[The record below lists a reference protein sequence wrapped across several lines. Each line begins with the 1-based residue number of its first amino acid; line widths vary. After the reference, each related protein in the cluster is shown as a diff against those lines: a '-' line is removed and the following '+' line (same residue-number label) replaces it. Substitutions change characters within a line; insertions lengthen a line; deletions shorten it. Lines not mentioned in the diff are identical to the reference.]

1 MTRRST
7 WTLPIGVALLA
18 AAAPAQIFAAA
29 AEADAPPE
37 APQAAP
43 ARVTVAPDVVHL
55 PPDKVPISRWP
66 EFVDDARLGRFTFTV
81 AVRVGKGGIAA
92 GGALRV
98 GFGFPAENDWNPIFS
113 DLGGYLLGPSH
124 ALRMF
129 PLAIFQAR
137 RPKQADYV
145 TAKGSRPADRLDVTT
160 LVQDGQ
166 DAPLIEAR
174 AVAPLPEDDLV
185 TFTFGDVGDGGPGAS
200 LPWHPAALRVV
211 VFEDVTGK
219 GKFTAL
225 PDPPILLFTGER
237 VDRLDVTL
245 PMTPRAGEPFR
256 FTVQAFQGA
265 DATPT
270 SNAVEVEDAAG
281 RVEFTS
287 DDPKATLPAPA
298 TMRAAD
304 RGVLRLQATFGTPG
318 VHHVRAAWHPA
329 GSKEAQ
335 FVALSN
341 PAWVDAPFP
350 WQLLAGDLQRHA
362 AEGGHAGLTS
372 ALLWPQLW
380 NRRDDF
386 GGVLHHVAS
395 KCAGFHHTNEVARRF
410 QQRVDPEEREF
421 IAFPA
426 LEWTAWTGHRHLIW
440 RDFTDEAPPA
450 DRPVR
455 GADLPE
461 PVPIATH
468 AELFDFLKSRPA
480 TSTPVIVIAH
490 HSLWVGERREPCTY
504 YWAPQPIE
512 PLQPVVE
519 IFSVHGS
526 SERFVPKDAAD
537 PYLLRHDFTEQRPE
551 IEKAAVD
558 DGLAQGFVF
567 GLIGGS
573 DNHAYGLY
581 ETHLDEDGKS
591 NYGRRGLAFVLG
603 DRREPSLR
611 KRIFAG
617 LQDRRTY
624 ATTGARILLD
634 WRTRDGVI
642 ALGGAADPGARGA
655 PMGALVTAAP
665 PVEFRLAAVPA
676 GLGRTTPA
684 KFVAISIVRD
694 GAVVDAHV
702 KVPEARA
709 DGVVELTWRDPAPLV
724 DGRRHGYYVR
734 LVQDDLHI
742 AWSSPIFWT
751 AEEAAS
757 PPKPPAAP
765 GPEKH

>member
-7 WTLPIGVALLA
+7 WPLPVGVALFA
-18 AAAPAQIFAAA
+18 ALAPAQSTP
-29 AEADAPPE
+29 EGSAPR
-37 APQAAP
+37 APAKAP
-43 ARVTVAPDVVHL
+43 ARDAARVTIDPAVVHL

-66 EFVDDARLGRFTFTV
+66 EFVDDERLGRFTFTV
-81 AVRVGKGGIAA
+81 TVRVGAGGIAT

-98 GFGFPAENDWNPIFS
+98 GFGFPAENAWNPLFS
-113 DLGGYLLGPSH
+113 ELGGYLLGPSH

-137 RPKQADYV
+137 RPRQADYV
-145 TAKGSRPADRLDVTT
+145 TARGAQPGDRLEVTT
-160 LVQDGQ
+160 FVEDGQ
-166 DAPLIEAR
+166 DAPLVEAK
-174 AVAPLPEDDLV
+174 AVAPLAAEDLV
-185 TFTFGDVGDGGPGAS
+185 TFTFGDTRGGGPGAS

-211 VFEDVTGK
+211 VFEDARGE
-219 GKFTAL
+219 GKFTVL
-225 PDPPILLFTGER
+225 PDPPLFLFTGTK

-245 PMTPRAGEPFR
+245 PMTPRSGEVFH

-265 DATPT
+265 DATTT
-270 SNAVEVEDAAG
+270 SNAIEVEDAAG
-281 RVEFTS
+281 SVEFTS
-287 DDPKATLPAPA
+287 DDPKAILPKPA
-298 TMRAAD
+298 TMGAAD
-304 RGVLRLQATFGTPG
+304 RGVLRFEATFNTPG
-318 VHHVRAAWHPA
+318 LHRIDAAWRPPGA
-329 GSKEAQ
+329 KEPL
-335 FVALSN
+335 FVALGN
-341 PAWVDAPFP
+341 PAWVDAPFS

-362 AEGGHAGLTS
+362 AEGGHAGLTT
-372 ALLWPQLW
+372 ALCWPQLW

-410 QQRVDPEEREF
+410 QRRVDPDEREF
-421 IAFPA
+421 VAYPA
-426 LEWTAWTGHRHLIW
+426 LEWTAYTGHRHLIW
-440 RDFTDEAPPA
+440 RDFTDEAPPT

-461 PVPIATH
+461 PVPVETQ
-468 AELFDFLKSRPA
+468 AELFEFLRGRP
-480 TSTPVIVIAH
+480 STAPPVIAIAH

-526 SERFVPKDAAD
+526 SERFVPEGQSD
-537 PYLLRHDFTEQRPE
+537 PYLLRHHFSEQRPQSE
-551 IEKAAVD
+551 RAAVD

-581 ETHLDEDGKS
+581 ETHLDDDGQP

-603 DRREPSLR
+603 DRSEPSLR
-611 KRIFAG
+611 KRIFSG
-617 LQDRRTY
+617 LQERRTY

-634 WRTRDGVI
+634 WRTRDG
-642 ALGGAADPGARGA
+642 A
-655 PMGALVTAAP
+655 PMGSLVAAAE

-676 GLGRTTPA
+676 GLGRTKPA
-684 KFVAISIVRD
+684 RFVAIAIVRD
-694 GAVVDAHV
+694 GVVVDGGV
-702 KVPEARA
+702 KVPEA
-709 DGVVELTWRDPAPLV
+709 GGGGLVELTWRDPAPV
-724 DGRRHGYYVR
+724 RDAKRHSYYVR
-734 LVQDDLHI
+734 LVQDDAHV

-751 AEEAAS
+751 VAEAAA
-757 PPKPPAAP
+757 PAKPPGDPKP
-765 GPEKH
+765 ERH

>member
-7 WTLPIGVALLA
+7 WTLPIGVALFSA
-18 AAAPAQIFAAA
+18 AASAQQSPQPAAAPV
-29 AEADAPPE
+29 
-37 APQAAP
+37 P
-43 ARVTVAPDVVHL
+43 ARVTIAPDVVHL

-66 EFVDDARLGRFTFTV
+66 EFVDDERLGHFTFTV
-81 AVRVGKGGIAA
+81 AVRVGPGGIAA

-98 GFGFPAENDWNPIFS
+98 GFGFPAENDWNPVFAE
-113 DLGGYLLGPSH
+113 LGGYLLGPSH

-129 PLAIFQAR
+129 PLAIFQTSRPR
-137 RPKQADYV
+137 RADFV
-145 TAKGSRPADRLDVTT
+145 TAKGARAGDRLELSA

-166 DAPLIEAR
+166 DAPLIEAK
-174 AVAPLPEDDLV
+174 ALAPLAEGDLV
-185 TFTFGDVGDGGPGAS
+185 TFTFGDTSGGGPGAS
-200 LPWHPAALRVV
+200 ISWHPAPLRVV
-211 VFEDVTGK
+211 VFEDAK
-219 GKFTAL
+219 GDGRFAAL
-225 PDPPILLFTGER
+225 DDPPLLLFTGAR

-245 PMTPRAGEPFR
+245 PMTPRAGEPFT

-265 DATPT
+265 DATTT

-281 RVEFTS
+281 SVEFTS
-287 DDPKATLPAPA
+287 DDPQAILPAPA
-298 TMRAAD
+298 AFRPES
-304 RGVLRLQATFGTPG
+304 RGVLRLAATFKSPG
-318 VHHVRAAWHPA
+318 IRHLSAAYRPPDQKA
-329 GSKEAQ
+329 AR

-341 PAWVDAPFP
+341 PAWVDAPFE

-362 AEGGHAGLTS
+362 AEGGHAGLTT
-372 ALLWPQLW
+372 ALCWPQLW

-410 QQRVDPEEREF
+410 QKRVDPEEREF
-421 IAFPA
+421 VAFPA
-426 LEWTAWTGHRHLIW
+426 LEWTAYTGHRHLIW

-461 PVPIATH
+461 PVAVATQP
-468 AELFDFLKSRPA
+468 ELFEFLRKRPA
-480 TSTPVIVIAH
+480 GATPVIVIAH
-490 HSLWVGERREPCTY
+490 HSLWVGERREPSNY

-526 SERFVPKDAAD
+526 SERFVPERESD
-537 PYLLRHDFTEQRPE
+537 PYLLRHQFSEQRPQSE
-551 IEKAAVD
+551 RAAVD

-573 DNHAYGLY
+573 DNHACGLY
-581 ETHLDEDGKS
+581 ETHLDDDGRS

-617 LQDRRTY
+617 LLERRTY

-634 WRTRDGVI
+634 WRTRDG
-642 ALGGAADPGARGA
+642 A
-655 PMGALVTAAP
+655 PMGALVTAAE
-665 PVEFRLAAVPA
+665 PVEFRLAAVAA
-676 GLGRTTPA
+676 GLGRTSPA
-684 KFVAISIVRD
+684 KFVSLSIVRD
-694 GAVVDAHV
+694 GVVVDANV
-702 KVPEARA
+702 KLPTAGA
-709 DGVVELTWRDPAPLV
+709 GGLIELVWRDPAPPR
-724 DGRRHGYYVR
+724 DGRRHGYYAR
-734 LVQDDLHI
+734 LVQDDAHA

-751 AEEAAS
+751 LPQA
-757 PPKPPAAP
+757 PPPEKQPAAP
-765 GPEKH
+765 GSERR